1 MKINEIE
8 NTIENFE
15 KYMTVFFNK
24 KTGLIVGCPT
34 GINDM
39 TNYEKHDPELLEIWD
54 YEIFP
59 LDLNVIY
66 NRDSF
71 RVKDRELVLIS
82 TPETFKYKFIK
93 NLK

>member
-1 MKINEIE
+1 MKIHEIE

-24 KTGLIVGCPT
+24 KSGIIVGCPT
-34 GINDM
+34 GIHDM
-39 TNYEKHDPELLEIWD
+39 TNYEKHDPALLDIWD

-59 LDLNVIY
+59 VDLNVIY

-71 RVKDRELVLIS
+71 RVKNGELVLVSNIES
-82 TPETFKYKFIK
+82 FKYKFITI
-93 NLK
+93 